1 MIRLVPMVA
10 MLIGVAGCGDPLVTI
25 PGGELAG
32 TERDAPAQWSGV
44 PDTIQ
49 LETRPADPYSINI
62 WGVGIGEHLYVATG
76 TDGANW
82 TPFIKADPS
91 VRVRVEGDLYRLRAS
106 LVEDADERVQVAA
119 AFYAKYDLDPNDGWV
134 ADGGMI
140 FRLERP

>member
-1 MIRLVPMVA
+1 MIRLVLAFALLV
-10 MLIGVAGCGDPLVTI
+10 GVAGCGEPLVTI

-32 TERDAPAQWSGV
+32 AERDAPAQWRGV

-49 LETRPADPYSINI
+49 LETRPSDPYSINI
-62 WGVGIGEHLYVATG
+62 WGVGIAEHLYVATG

-82 TPFIKADPS
+82 TPFIESDPS

-106 LVEDADERVQVAA
+106 LVEDGDERARVAT
-119 AFYAKYDLDPNDGWV
+119 AFYEKYDLDPNEGWV

-140 FRLERP
+140 FRLDRP